1 VSSKQ
6 KTETKQDT
14 ATQYGGQ
21 TAQEAKQAG
30 SATSLGGTATA
41 GKEHAESTQD
51 RTGVSKGTQEQI
63 NKGQTATTG
72 KGGSTGTTT
81 QIGTGATTGS
91 QQGTT
96 TSTGGGETS
105 YQYGD
110 VDRKGSADIDRFR
123 EMIQG
128 HTGLDPT
135 IAYQAAN
142 AREQVMKLAQNP
154 LGGYTTPES
163 RQAATQAALEQIG
176 SQEGQAFQA
185 DAHRRA
191 QEALQMTGMQGQLAQ
206 MTQPLRELLGTKQAQ
221 TQTGTTDMTSAGTS
235 QQAQTG
241 TSEQQNWQDQMSNTL
256 SSLFGTNTQ
265 ETQDTIR
272 NISDQLSQQAQA
284 SYGESTSEDT
294 SSQTGSQSGY
304 QNQQGSGTQ
313 TQSAPM
319 WGSLVGGIG
328 NAATSALI

>member
-1 VSSKQ
+1 VSAKQ

-14 ATQYGGQ
+14 ATQYGGESQQKAAQ
-21 TAQEAKQAG
+21 TGQ
-30 SATSLGGTATA
+30 ATSLGGTATT
-41 GKEHAESTQD
+41 GKEHQE
-51 RTGVSKGTQEQI
+51 GTQERTGTTTGTTDQTT
-63 NKGQTATTG
+63 KGQQTTTG

-81 QIGTGATTGS
+81 QTGAGSTTG
-91 QQGTT
+91 QQTGTT
-96 TSTGGGETS
+96 TSTGGGETT

-110 VDRKGSADIDRFR
+110 VAGKSSADIDRFR

-128 HTGLDPT
+128 HSGLDPT
-135 IAYQAAN
+135 IAYQAAH

-163 RQAATQAALEQIG
+163 RQAATAAALEQIG

-185 DAHRRA
+185 DAHR
-191 QEALQMTGMQGQLAQ
+191 QALENIQMAGLGGQLAQ
-206 MTQPLRELLGTKQAQ
+206 LTAPNRELLGSKQAQ

-235 QQAQTG
+235 QQASTG
-241 TSEQQNWQDQMSNTL
+241 TSEQQNWQDQATNTL

-265 ETQDTIR
+265 QTQDLIK
-272 NISDQLSQQAQA
+272 NISDQFSQQAQA

-294 SSQTGSQSGY
+294 STQTGSQSGY
-304 QNQQGSGTQ
+304 QNQQGTGTQ
-313 TQSAPM
+313 TQSQPM